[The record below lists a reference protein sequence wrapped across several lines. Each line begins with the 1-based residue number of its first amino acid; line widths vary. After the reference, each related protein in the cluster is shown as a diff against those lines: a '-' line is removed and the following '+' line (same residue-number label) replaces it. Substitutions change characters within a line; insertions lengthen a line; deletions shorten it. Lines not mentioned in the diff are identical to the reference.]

1 MTEEKQSNYLIYLQ
15 NYLLLTNTKIKCKH
29 YPVAFLYPDHPFS
42 IEHQNGAVQIILK
55 DKTSALVRS
64 ILSVWSDTD
73 STAVVKLDDLDR
85 RSMSAIQQT
94 PGVCGGNAR
103 IRNTRIPVWTIISF
117 TKQGAADDEILRN
130 YPWLTPDDLKA
141 ASSYYEQHQDE
152 IDQVILAQDND
163 E

>member
-1 MTEEKQSNYLIYLQ
+1 MTEEKQSNYLHYFQ
-15 NYLLLTNTKIKCKH
+15 NYLLLTNTKIKYKY
-29 YPVAFLYPDHPFS
+29 YPIASLSPDHPFS
-42 IEHQNGAVQIILK
+42 IEHQNGCVQIILK

-85 RSMSAIQQT
+85 RMSAIQQT

-117 TKQGAADDEILRN
+117 LKLGASEDEIRRN
-130 YPWLTPDDLKA
+130 YPILDPEDIKA